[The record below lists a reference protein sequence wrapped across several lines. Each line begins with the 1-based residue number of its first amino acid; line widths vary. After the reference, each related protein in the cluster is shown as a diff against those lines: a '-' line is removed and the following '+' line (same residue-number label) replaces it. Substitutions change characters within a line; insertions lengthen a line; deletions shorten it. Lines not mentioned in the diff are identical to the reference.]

1 MLHKHR
7 IMFYT
12 ITFALAAF
20 FFAPL
25 TASAAPKCPDTMP
38 NRWCDSFTAKC
49 DSGNRRACSE
59 LNRRSSAVDR
69 MQSICKRTRGKH
81 RACWTLKKLFN
92 RKAKMDRNYRPRQVK
107 PPGRVAQV
115 KPPGRVAPGTKMRSP
130 DGTGTEHSG
139 SAMSGLYCTHEEKS
153 QGITQ
158 CAKKAIRPGHV
169 KAIRPGHVRCVTPGD
184 GFSGEFIDSPTWCKE
199 PPPPT
204 PNVKTADAIAGN
216 REQCLDQLQ
225 TALPPGT
232 PGRAAQEAMLL
243 REAEKPN
250 WRGEERT
257 FTQCNKVVQFTG
269 DVDYGKFYCRI
280 QLTTLE
286 DACASEGV
294 VDQGYGKAD
303 LCCGG
308 SLTECSKHPSSKCA
322 GEWNHIAMCHH
333 FGIGCDG
340 TYNDGTPYEIHPSGA
355 CNGHGCDWE
364 VRGGQWMP
372 PCSGCIVN
380 GRCEYGSMCESKDT
394 DECTDEKYQNLE
406 CAR

>member
-49 DSGNRRACSE
+49 DRGDRRACNQ
-59 LNRRSSAVDR
+59 LKRRSNAVDR

-81 RACWTLKKLFN
+81 RACWTLKKLFS

-139 SAMSGLYCTHEEKS
+139 NVGSPSSEQPPDSAMSGLYCTHGEKR
-153 QGITQ
+153 QGIPKEQ
-158 CAKKAIRPGHV
+158 CHNWPGN
-169 KAIRPGHVRCVTPGD
+169 VRCVTPGD
-184 GFSGEFIDSPTWCKE
+184 GFSGKFIDSPTWCKE
-199 PPPPT
+199 PPPPKP
-204 PNVKTADAIAGN
+204 PNPKTADDIAGN

-225 TALPPGT
+225 TALPEGT
-232 PGRAAQEAMLL
+232 PGRARQEAMLL

-250 WRGEERT
+250 WRGKERT
-257 FTQCNKVVQFTG
+257 FFDCNTVG
-269 DVDYGKFYCRI
+269 YDPADVDYGKFFCRI
-280 QLTTLE
+280 HLTTLE

-355 CNGHGCDWE
+355 CKGHGCDWE
-364 VRGGQWMP
+364 VHGGQWMP
-372 PCSGCIVN
+372 PCDGCIVN
-380 GRCEYGSMCESKDT
+380 GRCEYGSMCE
-394 DECTDEKYQNLE
+394 E
-406 CAR
+406 R